1 MAVMAATLAAPPDS
15 HGTRAGDAAA
25 GRLDAPG
32 AGSHDAAVRS
42 VLRVTGELLVTAGV
56 VVLLFA
62 GWLVVGTGWE
72 TAREQDAATDQLRE
86 RWAAAPV
93 TAPAAVGETA
103 PVAEAGPAPAGEPVL
118 RLEVPRFGR
127 AFTVLEGTAPDVL
140 ARGPGRYAG
149 SAAPGEP
156 GNLAVAGH
164 RVTRGAPFDAAAT
177 LQACDPLVVETADT
191 WWVYRVLPVGSVDGP
206 VCGVDLPPA
215 YAALPGLR
223 VVAPGDRDVLAPVPG
238 RPDDAPSAALLTL
251 TTCHPRFSARERLVV
266 HAVLARAQPKADGR
280 PAELGSP

>member
-1 MAVMAATLAAPPDS
+1 M
-15 HGTRAGDAAA
+15 
-25 GRLDAPG
+25 
-32 AGSHDAAVRS
+32 RS
-42 VLRVTGELLVTAGV
+42 VLRVTGELLVTVGV

-62 GWLVVGTGWE
+62 GWLVVGTGWA
-72 TAREQDAATDQLRE
+72 TAREQDAATGELRQ
-86 RWAAAPV
+86 RWAAAP
-93 TAPAAVGETA
+93 AGAAATGTGTGTE
-103 PVAEAGPAPAGEPVL
+103 PGPAGEPVL

-127 AFTVLEGTAPDVL
+127 AFTVLEGTDPDVL

-156 GNLAVAGH
+156 GNLALAGH

-206 VCGVDLPPA
+206 VCGVDLPLA

-223 VVAPGDRDVLAPVPG
+223 VVAPGDRDVLAPSGRTGAIATVRPSSGPG
-238 RPDDAPSAALLTL
+238 SGSAGGAGGGGLAYTGAPLVELTVLGIVALLVGAVL
-251 TTCHPRFSARERLVV
+251 LVV
-266 HAVLARAQPKADGR
+266 TRRRRPAHAVAARAGEPAGEEPDGDR
-280 PAELGSP
+280 